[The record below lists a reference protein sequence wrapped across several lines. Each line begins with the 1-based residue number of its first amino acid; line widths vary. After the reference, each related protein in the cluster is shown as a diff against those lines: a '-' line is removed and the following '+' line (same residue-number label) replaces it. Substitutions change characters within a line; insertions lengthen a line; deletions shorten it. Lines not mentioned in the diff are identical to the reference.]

1 MISDYI
7 FDNRIW
13 SAIIPTMTRPWRI
26 EFEGA
31 YYHILSRGNERRD
44 IFSDKEDRISFL
56 DTLGK
61 MSDRFE
67 VEVYAYVLMDNHYHL
82 LLKTNK
88 PNISKSMQWFG
99 TTYTRQYNIKHKR
112 NGHLFQGRFKSF
124 LIENDEY
131 LMHLSCYIH
140 RNPLRA
146 GIVSRLVDYPWS
158 SYPIYAYGKKSAEWL
173 YTKPIQSLLDT
184 NDKHLAYRKMV
195 QNYSREETR
204 IWEDFRHGLFLGSQK
219 FIDGIKAKYL
229 SENPD
234 VEIPQKRRVLRDT
247 NPENILMKAAKVL
260 KCDTDIF
267 LQSSRISESDKLN
280 RDLLIYFLWSTGWYS
295 NHEIGN
301 LFGLGY
307 SSISRR
313 VTIMKSKISKDDK
326 LNKRITK
333 LKSQIKV

>member
-1 MISDYI
+1 MAA
-7 FDNRIW
+7 FVTVPVMVRQ
-13 SAIIPTMTRPWRI
+13 WRI

-31 YYHILSRGNERRD
+31 YYHILSRGNERRN
-44 IFSDKEDRISFL
+44 IFSDNDDRVSFL
-56 DTLGK
+56 ETLGK

-82 LLKTNK
+82 LLKTNN

-99 TTYTRQYNIKHKR
+99 TTYTRQYNVKHKR

-146 GIVSRLVDYPWS
+146 GIVRRLAGYPWS
-158 SYPIYAYGKKSAEWL
+158 SYSIYAYGKKSPEWL
-173 YTKPIQSLLDT
+173 LTKPILSLLDT
-184 NDKHLAYRKMV
+184 KNKHLAYRKIV
-195 QNYSREETR
+195 QSYSREETK

-219 FIDGIKAKYL
+219 FVDRIKSKYL
-229 SENPD
+229 LETPD
-234 VEIPQKRRVLRDT
+234 VEIPQKRQVLRDT
-247 NPENILMKAAKVL
+247 NPENILKKAAKIL
-260 KCDTDIF
+260 KCNTDDF
-267 LQSSRISESDKLN
+267 LQSSRISASDKLN
-280 RDLLIYFLWSTGWYS
+280 RDLLIYLLWNTGWY
-295 NHEIGN
+295 NNQEIGN

-313 VTIMKSKISKDDK
+313 VTIMKSMISKDEEI
-326 LNKRITK
+326 NKWITK
-333 LKSQIKV
+333 AKSQIKV

>member
-1 MISDYI
+1 MIIGLTIKYSLV
-7 FDNRIW
+7 
-13 SAIIPTMTRPWRI
+13 IIPAMTRPWRI

-31 YYHILSRGNERRD
+31 YYHILSRGNERRK
-44 IFSDKEDRISFL
+44 IFSDNSDRVSFL
-56 DTLGK
+56 ETLSK

-67 VEVYAYVLMDNHYHL
+67 VEIYAYVLMDNHYHL

-131 LMHLSCYIH
+131 LTLLSCYIH

-146 GIVSRLVDYPWS
+146 GIIRRLVDYPWS
-158 SYPIYAYGKKSAEWL
+158 SYPIYAYGKKSPEWL
-173 YTKPIQSLLDT
+173 LTTPILSLLDT
-184 NDKHLAYRKMV
+184 KDKHIAYRKMV
-195 QNYSREETR
+195 QDYSREEKR

-219 FIDGIKAKYL
+219 FVDHIKSKYL

-234 VEIPQKRRVLRDT
+234 VEIPQKRQVLRDS
-247 NPENILMKAAKVL
+247 NPEKILKKAANIL
-260 KCDTDIF
+260 KCDTDDF
-267 LQSSRISESDKLN
+267 SKSSRISDPDKLN
-280 RDLLIYFLWSTGWYS
+280 RDILIYILWSTGWY
-295 NHEIGN
+295 NNQEIGN

-313 VTIMKSKISKDDK
+313 VAIMKSRISEDGKI
-326 LNKRITK
+326 NKRIAK
-333 LKSQIKV
+333 IKSLIKV

>member
-1 MISDYI
+1 
-7 FDNRIW
+7 
-13 SAIIPTMTRPWRI
+13 MTRPWRI

-31 YYHILSRGNERRD
+31 YYHILSRGNERRN
-44 IFSDKEDRISFL
+44 IFSDSDDRVSFL
-56 DTLGK
+56 ETLGK

-112 NGHLFQGRFKSF
+112 NGHLFQGRFKNF

-131 LMHLSCYIH
+131 LMLLSCYIH

-146 GIVSRLVDYPWS
+146 GIVRRLADYPWS
-158 SYPIYAYGKKSAEWL
+158 SYPIYAYGKKSPEWL
-173 YTKPIQSLLDT
+173 LTKPILSLLDT
-184 NDKHLAYRKMV
+184 KDKHMAYRKMV
-195 QNYSREETR
+195 QDYSREEKK

-219 FIDGIKAKYL
+219 FIDRIKSKYL

-234 VEIPQKRRVLRDT
+234 VEIPQKRQVLRDT
-247 NPENILMKAAKVL
+247 NPENILKKAAKVL
-260 KCDTDIF
+260 KCDTDDF
-267 LQSSRISESDKLN
+267 LQSSRISDSNKLN
-280 RDLLIYFLWSTGWYS
+280 RDLLIYLLWSTGWY
-295 NHEIGN
+295 NNQEIGN

-313 VTIMKSKISKDDK
+313 VTIMKSRISKDDK
-326 LNKRITK
+326 INKRITK
-333 LKSQIKV
+333 IKSLIKV

>member
-1 MISDYI
+1 
-7 FDNRIW
+7 
-13 SAIIPTMTRPWRI
+13 MTRPWRI

-31 YYHILSRGNERRD
+31 YYHIFSRGNERRD
-44 IFSDKEDRISFL
+44 IFSDKDDRISFL

-158 SYPIYAYGKKSAEWL
+158 SYPIYAYGKKSPEWV
-173 YTKPIQSLLDT
+173 YTKPIHSLLDT

-195 QNYSREETR
+195 QSYSREETR

-219 FIDGIKAKYL
+219 FVDRIKAKYL
-229 SENPD
+229 TENPD

-247 NPENILMKAAKVL
+247 NPETILMKAAKVL

-280 RDLLIYFLWSTGWYS
+280 RDLLIYLLWSTGWYS

-313 VTIMKSKISKDDK
+313 VTVMKSKISKDDK
-326 LNKRITK
+326 LNKRLTK
-333 LKSQIKV
+333 LNSQIKV

>member
-1 MISDYI
+1 M
-7 FDNRIW
+7 
-13 SAIIPTMTRPWRI
+13 SAMTRPWRI

-31 YYHILSRGNERRD
+31 YYHILSRGNERRN
-44 IFSDKEDRISFL
+44 IFSDNNNRVSFL
-56 DTLGK
+56 ETLGK

-112 NGHLFQGRFKSF
+112 NGHLFQGRFKNF

-131 LMHLSCYIH
+131 LMLLSCYIH

-146 GIVSRLVDYPWS
+146 GIVRRLVDYPWS
-158 SYPIYAYGKKSAEWL
+158 SYPIYAYGKKSPEWL
-173 YTKPIQSLLDT
+173 HTKPILSLLDT
-184 NDKHLAYRKMV
+184 KDKHIAYRKMV
-195 QNYSREETR
+195 QDYSREEKR
-204 IWEDFRHGLFLGSQK
+204 IWEDFQHGLFLGSQK
-219 FIDGIKAKYL
+219 FIDRIKSKYL

-234 VEIPQKRRVLRDT
+234 VEIPQKRQVLRDT
-247 NPENILMKAAKVL
+247 NPEKILKKAAKVL
-260 KCDTDIF
+260 KCDTDDF
-267 LQSSRISESDKLN
+267 LQSSRISDSNKLN
-280 RDLLIYFLWSTGWYS
+280 RDLLIYLLWSTGWY
-295 NHEIGN
+295 NNQEIGNGN

-313 VTIMKSKISKDDK
+313 VTIMKTLISKD
-326 LNKRITK
+326 NKINK
-333 LKSQIKV
+333 KFNNIKSLIKV

>member
-1 MISDYI
+1 
-7 FDNRIW
+7 
-13 SAIIPTMTRPWRI
+13 MTRPWRI

-44 IFSDKEDRISFL
+44 IFSDKDDRISFL

-158 SYPIYAYGKKSAEWL
+158 SYPIYAYGKKSPEWV
-173 YTKPIQSLLDT
+173 YTKPIHSLLDT

-195 QNYSREETR
+195 QSYSREETR

-219 FIDGIKAKYL
+219 FVDRIKAKYL
-229 SENPD
+229 TENPD

-247 NPENILMKAAKVL
+247 NPETILMKAAKVL

-280 RDLLIYFLWSTGWYS
+280 RDLLIYLLWSTGWYS

-313 VTIMKSKISKDDK
+313 VTVMKSKISKDDK
-326 LNKRITK
+326 LNKRLTK
-333 LKSQIKV
+333 LNSQIKV

>member
-1 MISDYI
+1 
-7 FDNRIW
+7 
-13 SAIIPTMTRPWRI
+13 MTRPWRI

-31 YYHILSRGNERRD
+31 YYHILSRGNEQRN
-44 IFSDKEDRISFL
+44 IFSDNDDRVLFL
-56 DTLGK
+56 QTLGK

-99 TTYTRQYNIKHKR
+99 TTYTRQYNIKHRR

-131 LMHLSCYIH
+131 LMLLSCYIH

-146 GIVSRLVDYPWS
+146 GIVRRLADYPWS
-158 SYPIYAYGKKSAEWL
+158 SYPVYAYGKRSPEWL
-173 YTKPIQSLLDT
+173 LTKPILSLLDT
-184 NDKHLAYRKMV
+184 KDKHMAYRKLV
-195 QNYSREETR
+195 QDYSREEKR

-219 FIDGIKAKYL
+219 FIDRIKSKYL
-229 SENPD
+229 QECPD
-234 VEIPQKRRVLRDT
+234 VEMPQKRQVLRET
-247 NPENILMKAAKVL
+247 NPEKILKKAAKVL
-260 KCDTDIF
+260 KCDTDDF
-267 LQSSRISESDKLN
+267 LQSSRISDSNKLN
-280 RDLLIYFLWSTGWYS
+280 RDLLIYLLWSSGWYS
-295 NHEIGN
+295 NQEIGR

-313 VTIMKSKISKDDK
+313 VTIMKSKISKEDEI
-326 LNKRITK
+326 NKR
-333 LKSQIKV
+333 LKEIKSLIKV